1 MSMLK
6 PDYLDLDKD
15 GNKTEPM
22 KEAVKDRETKYM
34 GGGAGASKKRMSYQ
48 EGGLL
53 EDDREQ
59 FVIGGIS
66 RAISKA
72 ASKATSKLKG
82 KNSKAKPTQK
92 ELEDELRQLEYEQQQ
107 LMEDNMNTPEGLV
120 GSRLD
125 ASEEI
130 SDLADDVIKDLKKYY
145 PDSELLKRVDK
156 AEGGSMDDQ
165 MLMVMTP
172 PMESEMK
179 DDDDME
185 KDYTRF
191 IMDEALSEE
200 EEDMLV
206 SKLEQDKELQMLFD
220 KVIDVAQ
227 EFAGSGPVDGPGT
240 GVSDD
245 IPARLSDGEFVF
257 TAKAVEEIGED
268 ALMSMMKEAEANA
281 DGRQGFA
288 MGGVYDEEEIK
299 DEESDVSDDMRK
311 VNPRLNP
318 NVR

>member
-22 KEAVKDRETKYM
+22 KEAVKDRESKYM
-34 GGGAGASKKRMSYQ
+34 GGGMYRKKKQ
-48 EGGLL
+48 EGG
-53 EDDREQ
+53 
-59 FVIGGIS
+59 
-66 RAISKA
+66 
-72 ASKATSKLKG
+72 
-82 KNSKAKPTQK
+82 P
-92 ELEDELRQLEYEQQQ
+92 
-107 LMEDNMNTPEGLV
+107 MN
-120 GSRLD
+120 
-125 ASEEI
+125 
-130 SDLADDVIKDLKKYY
+130 
-145 PDSELLKRVDK
+145 
-156 AEGGSMDDQ
+156 MDDQ
-165 MLMVMTP
+165 MVMVMTP
-172 PMESEMK
+172 PMKS
-179 DDDDME
+179 DDDME

-206 SKLEQDKELQMLFD
+206 SKLEQDEELQMLFD

-268 ALMSMMKEAEANA
+268 ALMSMMKEAEAAA
-281 DGRQGFA
+281 DERQGFA
-288 MGGVYDEEEIK
+288 IGGMNRLEDEIS
-299 DEESDVSDDMRK
+299 DEESDDVSDDMRR